1 MMNKAISSVSAGLLT
16 ILTGLI
22 AVPARAQT
30 PNPYEVPNSSQTPN
44 PYEVPNP
51 YQTPKS
57 SQTPSPSSTSSP
69 SSIPSPSS
77 GTSSPSSG
85 ASSSPSSGTS
95 VPVGGNLIT
104 KFQCATRKS
113 DLGEILIRA
122 NGYYT
127 LSTGTGKYQA
137 IPQGYRFL
145 TGSLREQSII
155 KSKKGF
161 ILVSSKDEAKNTSL
175 SMVDELASCDGG
187 TTFR

>member
-30 PNPYEVPNSSQTPN
+30 PNPYQI
-44 PYEVPNP
+44 PNP
-51 YQTPKS
+51 YQTPTS
-57 SQTPSPSSTSSP
+57 SPTPTPSSIPSPSSGIS
-69 SSIPSPSS
+69 SPSS

-85 ASSSPSSGTS
+85 TSSPSSGTS
-95 VPVGGNLIT
+95 SPSSGTSAPVGGNLIT
-104 KFQCATRKS
+104 KFQCATRNS

-127 LSTGTGKYQA
+127 LPTGTGKYQA

-145 TGSLREQSII
+145 TGSLREQSIV
-155 KSKKGF
+155 KSRKGF
-161 ILVSSKDEAKNTSL
+161 ALVSSKDEAKNPSL

>member
-1 MMNKAISSVSAGLLT
+1 MMNKAIFSSVSAGLIT

-44 PYEVPNP
+44 PYQIPNP

-69 SSIPSPSS
+69 SS
-77 GTSSPSSG
+77 GTSSSPSSG
-85 ASSSPSSGTS
+85 SSSSPSSGTS
-95 VPVGGNLIT
+95 APVGGNLIT
-104 KFQCATRKS
+104 KFQCATRNS

-145 TGSLREQSII
+145 TGSLREQSIV

-161 ILVSSKDEAKNTSL
+161 ILVSIKDEAKNASL
-175 SMVDELASCDGG
+175 SMVEELASL
-187 TTFR
+187 